1 MPVLYQ
7 LDGHD
12 LAGVRFAIS
21 PLAELVMSLRT
32 WRDPGRY
39 PVHLPW
45 IRATQ
50 PLRDKLDTE
59 MLYALITEWRWTP
72 DFLTPPPHSPL
83 TRVEDEL
90 TALTTTP
97 ADTIRTELLQL
108 YGDEQHIP
116 APWHHP
122 GALGRAVEALDG
134 YWKLCFAPHWP
145 RMRAL
150 LEGDVTHRGREI
162 AQHGLAA
169 MFAGL
174 SPGVRLTGDTVEVHL
189 GSGLSYHRRTEG
201 GLTLIPSMW
210 NRGVSA
216 PVSATMQ
223 PHILYLARGSASLWE
238 AEPLPAPGALAGLL
252 GTHRAGLLARLGTP
266 TSSTELAT
274 RLGVTPTAVN
284 QHLRALRA
292 AGLLTS
298 TRHGRSMLYH
308 RTDLADRLLAAA
320 VPPAPAAAPPLD
332 SC

>member
-7 LDGHD
+7 LVGHD

-21 PLAELVMSLRT
+21 PLSELVMSLRT

-45 IRATQ
+45 IRATE
-50 PLRDKLDTE
+50 PLRDRLDTE
-59 MLYALITEWRWTP
+59 MLLALITEWRWTP

-83 TRVEDEL
+83 TRLEDEL
-90 TALTTTP
+90 AVIAATP
-97 ADTIRTELLQL
+97 ADTVWRELLLL
-108 YGDEQHIP
+108 YGTEERIP
-116 APWHHP
+116 APWHRA
-122 GALGRAVEALDG
+122 GALDRATAALSG
-134 YWKLCFAPHWP
+134 YWDLCFAPHWP

-174 SPGVRLTGDTVEVHL
+174 SPRVRLIGDVVEVRL
-189 GSGLSYHRRTEG
+189 WSDLSYRRRTDG
-201 GLTLIPSMW
+201 GLTLVPSMW
-210 NRGVSA
+210 TRGVSA
-216 PVSATMQ
+216 PVSPERP
-223 PHILYLARGSASLWE
+223 PHILYLARGSGSLWE

-252 GTHRAGLLARLGTP
+252 GAHRAGLLARLGTP
-266 TSSTELAT
+266 ASSTELAT

-292 AGLLTS
+292 AGLLVS
-298 TRHGRSMLYH
+298 TRHGRSMLYR
-308 RTDLADRLLAAA
+308 RTDLADRLLAASFK
-320 VPPAPAAAPPLD
+320 D
-332 SC
+332 I